1 MTAHI
6 ALLVYISICGV
17 LVYAHGIT
25 NTANKRF
32 LFLAILGIFLIEAL
46 RKYTVGLDTS
56 AYYSSFWHIKYST
69 YGRVVGSW
77 EPLYFSMNK
86 FVGLFTDNPQWIIAL
101 TSAII
106 LTGLGVFIYENA
118 DEHQSLFWHVF
129 IFVTFRQYFN
139 TMNLLRQCIAMAI
152 SCNVYTVL
160 RKDRSKKG
168 VFHAI
173 LLVIIAILFHN
184 SGIIAV
190 LFFVPFFIEMDRK
203 KFLFGPYI
211 FRLFLI
217 LYPKYNRYDFTVVS
231 VSNSYLLFGAINL
244 VLSFLCLIYI
254 DPKDPDNK
262 ECYRL
267 LFLVLL
273 SMTTIILQRRNLLMT
288 RLGYYFEWFIILFVP
303 EIIRRFRK
311 SPVTRVMIKY
321 FLYLTGWLFFIY
333 SMNNGYIGKG
343 SVPYLFF
350 WQ

>member
-129 IFVTFRQYFN
+129 IFVTFRQ
-139 TMNLLRQCIAMAI
+139 
-152 SCNVYTVL
+152 
-160 RKDRSKKG
+160 
-168 VFHAI
+168 
-173 LLVIIAILFHN
+173 
-184 SGIIAV
+184 
-190 LFFVPFFIEMDRK
+190 
-203 KFLFGPYI
+203 
-211 FRLFLI
+211 
-217 LYPKYNRYDFTVVS
+217 
-231 VSNSYLLFGAINL
+231 
-244 VLSFLCLIYI
+244 
-254 DPKDPDNK
+254 
-262 ECYRL
+262 
-267 LFLVLL
+267 
-273 SMTTIILQRRNLLMT
+273 
-288 RLGYYFEWFIILFVP
+288 
-303 EIIRRFRK
+303 
-311 SPVTRVMIKY
+311 
-321 FLYLTGWLFFIY
+321 
-333 SMNNGYIGKG
+333 
-343 SVPYLFF
+343 
-350 WQ
+350 